1 MKTIYQGAESTIYL
15 TNSNTIKKIRN
26 KKSYRIEEI
35 DSKLIKSRTKREIN
49 LLTKAKQLD
58 ISVPNIIDSNIN
70 EGIIEMDYI
79 DGIKLKT
86 YLEENLD
93 DYKNIAKL
101 IANNISILHNNKII
115 HGDLTTSNMIL
126 KDNKLYFIDFGLG
139 FTSQKF
145 EDFAV
150 DLHLLKEALE
160 STHYKISNELFEFII
175 NDYKKNTNNAKL
187 VLNKLKEGELRG
199 RNKHK

>member
-1 MKTIYQGAESTIYL
+1 
-15 TNSNTIKKIRN
+15 
-26 KKSYRIEEI
+26 
-35 DSKLIKSRTKREIN
+35 
-49 LLTKAKQLD
+49 
-58 ISVPNIIDSNIN
+58 
-70 EGIIEMDYI
+70 
-79 DGIKLKT
+79 
-86 YLEENLD
+86 
-93 DYKNIAKL
+93 
-101 IANNISILHNNKII
+101 
-115 HGDLTTSNMIL
+115 MIL

-187 VLNKLKEGELRG
+187 VLNKLKEVELRG

>member
-187 VLNKLKEGELRG
+187 VLNKLKEVELRG